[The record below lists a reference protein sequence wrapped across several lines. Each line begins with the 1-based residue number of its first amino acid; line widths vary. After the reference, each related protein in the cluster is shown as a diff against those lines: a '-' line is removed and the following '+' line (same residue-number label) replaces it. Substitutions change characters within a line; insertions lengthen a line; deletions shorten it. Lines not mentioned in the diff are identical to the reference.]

1 MTNATV
7 RAKAQAMP
15 KPSTPTEDVAATMK
29 EESEAI
35 AARRDAED
43 DRKDAVGDDDYYA
56 HQQAFSQAYAR
67 WLRACAQIEDPGTD
81 DEQIIKT
88 FFDEERAA
96 QRALFGMPAVCRED
110 FWNKFEVFEVDL
122 ARELVVGP
130 HKDSILMLALGSI
143 KADLMNLGVGEEV

>member
-1 MTNATV
+1 MPNATV
-7 RAKAQAMP
+7 RAKARTTP
-15 KPSTPTEDVAATMK
+15 KPPTPTEDIVNILK
-29 EESEAI
+29 EEI
-35 AARRDAED
+35 GLAARRRAGEEA
-43 DRKDAVGDDDYYA
+43 AVGDDEYCA
-56 HQQAFSQAYAR
+56 HQQAFSRAYAR

-96 QRALFGMPAVCRED
+96 QRAVFLIPAVCRED
-110 FWNKFEVFEVDL
+110 LWNKLEVFEVDL
-122 ARELVVGP
+122 AREQVVGP

>member
-1 MTNATV
+1 MPNATP
-7 RAKAQAMP
+7 RANAQAMP
-15 KPSTPTEDVAATMK
+15 KPSTPTEDIAAIMK

-35 AARRDAED
+35 PARRDAED
-43 DRKDAVGDDDYYA
+43 DHKDAVGDDEYCA
-56 HQQAFSQAYAR
+56 HQQAFSRAYAR

-96 QRALFGMPAVCRED
+96 QRALFGMPAVCREE

-122 ARELVVGP
+122 AREQVLGP
-130 HKDSILMLALGSI
+130 HKAILMLALGSI

>member
-1 MTNATV
+1 MPNATM
-7 RAKAQAMP
+7 RANAQALP
-15 KPSTPTEDVAATMK
+15 EATEPAA
-29 EESEAI
+29 EH
-35 AARRDAED
+35 ED
-43 DRKDAVGDDDYYA
+43 YGD
-56 HQQAFSQAYAR
+56 QEAFSQAYAR

-110 FWNKFEVFEVDL
+110 LWNKFEVFEVDL
-122 ARELVVGP
+122 AREQVVGP